1 VRILLYL
8 LPVCY
13 FMHATPG
20 LENAVRDY
28 SDHKFN
34 TYKTL
39 PAKRFFRF
47 GDQLI
52 TMEKYARPDAAS
64 YVLVSLHSNETSAI
78 HTAMSFAENHN
89 AIFYRLM
96 NSERRNVEADLLDKK
111 ITFDPNCIFTTT
123 GRKQN
128 LKKNHCFDKPTDEQ
142 VYQLSRFIIRD
153 MSDENAIVSVHSS
166 DNNSILDYKKGG
178 KLHKETKAIFQ
189 GSSMDPGDFMLTTDE
204 NIFRALKSKGF
215 NVVMQNKAKAK
226 DDGSLGLFCA
236 RAGKPYVGI
245 ETKAGHNSEELSM
258 LDAVDRI
265 FQ

>member
-13 FMHATPG
+13 FVYATPG
-20 LENAVRDY
+20 VENAVQVY
-28 SDHKFN
+28 SYHKFN
-34 TYKTL
+34 SYKTI

-52 TMEKYARPDAAS
+52 TMEKYARPGMAS
-64 YVLVSLHSNETSAI
+64 YVVVSLHSNETSAI
-78 HTAMSFAENHN
+78 RTAMGFAENHN
-89 AIFYRLM
+89 AVFYRLM

-153 MSDENAIVSVHSS
+153 MADENAIVSVHSS
-166 DNNSILDYKKGG
+166 DNNSIIFYKKGG
-178 KLHKETKAIFQ
+178 RLHKEAKEMYQ
-189 GSSMDPGDFMLTTDE
+189 ESSMDPGDFMVTTEE

-215 NVVMQNKAKAK
+215 NVVLQNKSKAK
-226 DDGSLGLFCA
+226 DDGSLSIFCA

-245 ETKAGHNSEELSM
+245 ETKAGHDSEQRRM
-258 LDAVDRI
+258 LEAVDSI
-265 FQ
+265 FE